1 MSSMKILTLYTSTG
15 CTQCL
20 AVKKWLGERSVHFV
34 EKNLSDTSVMSEL
47 VMSDVFIMSAPALE
61 VNGRLYTVDEIFDDG
76 KLNEELL
83 EQSLGLS

>member
-1 MSSMKILTLYTSTG
+1 M
-15 CTQCL
+15 
-20 AVKKWLGERSVHFV
+20 HFV
-34 EKNLSDTSVMSEL
+34 EKNLSDTNVMSDL

-61 VNGRLYTVDEIFDDG
+61 VDGKVYTVDEIFNDG